1 MLLKFI
7 FHQWKSR
14 VRSENITEK
23 RKSAII
29 VDIDMEKIFNRKLS
43 YKYFQTKSPKR
54 SRNREGKWFYQVE
67 ISLTFT
73 QLTFFRGGRG
83 NLYPKK
89 KRDPILLLS
98 RFQRFLI
105 VETMNIREGDGKIPG
120 FESSSA
126 VIDYLCT
133 KELDSKS
140 LFSKEA
146 KEISGR
152 NVRKS
157 AADFRCVWERSARR
171 RGEKSER
178 NNNEMNA

>member
-1 MLLKFI
+1 MILSSGNIVNFYTTDLLPRRKRKFI
-7 FHQWKSR
+7 
-14 VRSENITEK
+14 SE
-23 RKSAII
+23 
-29 VDIDMEKIFNRKLS
+29 
-43 YKYFQTKSPKR
+43 
-54 SRNREGKWFYQVE
+54 
-67 ISLTFT
+67 
-73 QLTFFRGGRG
+73 
-83 NLYPKK
+83 K